1 MGVNVML
8 GGLYF
13 QVLTLVVF
21 SILGLEFAWRVSL
34 FLCPSTMT
42 QKNYARA
49 AGGLV
54 LRAVST
60 SSFSSPS
67 TSRIIMLTSEIALAT
82 SVVLVIIRSIYRVI
96 EMPGGYDGKLM
107 KNQATFLVFEGAFAV
122 LPVLL
127 LLVFHPGSS
136 FAEIRTESI
145 KSIEGTSLMDLQTET
160 GK

>member
-1 MGVNVML
+1 
-8 GGLYF
+8 
-13 QVLTLVVF
+13 
-21 SILGLEFAWRVSL
+21 
-34 FLCPSTMT
+34 
-42 QKNYARA
+42 
-49 AGGLV
+49 
-54 LRAVST
+54 
-60 SSFSSPS
+60 
-67 TSRIIMLTSEIALAT
+67 MLTSEIALAR

-96 EMPGGYDGKLM
+96 EMQGCYDGKLM
-107 KNQATFLVFEGAFAV
+107 KNQATFLVFEGAFVV